1 MCTHFCL
8 PYLCISDG
16 SQVHGLELPRTLFI
30 LPEVSLTANQDDRNI
45 PTEVPH
51 LWEPLGKRNVRSYF
65 MFVLFNIKF
74 RITLFWLFTGSTEK
88 RKSQHNTCMHA
99 GQRPHAGSVVW
110 VNHSQKN
117 AGNTPTYKSVT
128 IINWLNTNSS
138 LTLTIVF
145 V

>member
-30 LPEVSLTANQDDRNI
+30 LSEVSLTANQDDRNI

-65 MFVLFNIKF
+65 MFVLFNIRF
-74 RITLFWLFTGSTEK
+74 RITLFFGYLQAALRRESPSTTPACMQVNVHMQALLFELIIAK
-88 RKSQHNTCMHA
+88 RMQATHQHT
-99 GQRPHAGSVVW
+99 RV
-110 VNHSQKN
+110 
-117 AGNTPTYKSVT
+117 
-128 IINWLNTNSS
+128 
-138 LTLTIVF
+138 
-145 V
+145 